1 MEGGA
6 HLWPS
11 GGQAGGV
18 GHSSRHKDVTTH
30 KSCWMALS
38 LLIDKNERKQPKSS
52 ILVTHLMFPYMYIWM
67 LHRLFAAIKVCAM
80 CECLM
85 SQGTNRISSLKDSH
99 QNKRI
104 LSMVHCVFIIIY
116 VSIDE
121 RSETLKCELFLSQA
135 NFWIFHLLCSSVIK
149 SLLWSIVIAGF

>member
-1 MEGGA
+1 
-6 HLWPS
+6 
-11 GGQAGGV
+11 
-18 GHSSRHKDVTTH
+18 
-30 KSCWMALS
+30 
-38 LLIDKNERKQPKSS
+38 
-52 ILVTHLMFPYMYIWM
+52 M

-121 RSETLKCELFLSQA
+121 RSETLKCELFVSQA
-135 NFWIFHLLCSSVIK
+135 NFWIIFHLLYSSVIK
-149 SLLWSIVIAGF
+149 SLL